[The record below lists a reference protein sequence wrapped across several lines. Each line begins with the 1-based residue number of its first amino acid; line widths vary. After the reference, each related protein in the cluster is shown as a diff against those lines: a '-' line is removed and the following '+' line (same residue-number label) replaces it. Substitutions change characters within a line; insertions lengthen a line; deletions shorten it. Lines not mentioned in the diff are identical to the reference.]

1 MLTLD
6 RVTTC
11 PTAQKKRLL
20 HEHSRNI
27 VLGSWF
33 LVLRPW
39 SFDCRIRK
47 CLSHQS
53 VSTGSGSDRVSTY
66 VHSRWQG
73 GHSNTPKT
81 AMRFIRPGISLMF
94 ETRSLP
100 FPVLTETIKKRRD
113 SYSRGKNPMQGE
125 TSEFHS
131 TNVHTFIKICPL
143 PKTSA
148 QISFI

>member
-20 HEHSRNI
+20 HEHSKNV

-47 CLSHQS
+47 CLAHQA

-66 VHSRWQG
+66 VHSRGQG
-73 GHSNTPKT
+73 GHSKTPKP
-81 AMRFIRPGISLMF
+81 AMRFLRPGISLMF

-100 FPVLTETIKKRRD
+100 LPVLTSLRGQRLIRERRNKEL
-113 SYSRGKNPMQGE
+113 RTKNGLSIIR
-125 TSEFHS
+125 T
-131 TNVHTFIKICPL
+131 VL
-143 PKTSA
+143 L
-148 QISFI
+148 ISVPNFPSF